1 MKILTLT
8 LAAATSVLVAGTPAQ
23 AQRVAPATV
32 VVVDTNKAANDC
44 NACRT
49 ALAQLRSQSTA
60 FENRRTTLNNQL
72 GPERQSIQTAINALN
87 GKPADAALQAR
98 VKAFETKATTAEQE
112 LARTQENLQS
122 INYNILR
129 QIKEKLD
136 PAIRQVMAAKG
147 AAVVLEAGSTLQ
159 FSPALDATNDIIAA
173 LNSTLPSISVTPLPP
188 QAKPQG
194 R

>member
-1 MKILTLT
+1 MKKLALT
-8 LAAATSVLVAGTPAQ
+8 LAVAAGALAVAAPAQ
-23 AQRVAPATV
+23 AQRVPAATV
-32 VVVDTNKAANDC
+32 IVIDTNKAANEC

-49 ALAQLRSQSTA
+49 ALAQLRTQSTA

-72 GPERQSIQTAINALN
+72 GPERQGIQTAINALN

-98 VKAFETKATTAEQE
+98 VKAFEAKAQQAEQE

-136 PAIRQVMAAKG
+136 PAVRQVMATKG
-147 AAVVLEAGSTLQ
+147 ASVVLEAGSILQ
-159 FSPALDATNDIIAA
+159 FSPALDATNEIVAA
-173 LNSTLPSISVTPLPP
+173 LNSTLPSISVTPLPQ
-188 QAKPQG
+188 QAKPQS